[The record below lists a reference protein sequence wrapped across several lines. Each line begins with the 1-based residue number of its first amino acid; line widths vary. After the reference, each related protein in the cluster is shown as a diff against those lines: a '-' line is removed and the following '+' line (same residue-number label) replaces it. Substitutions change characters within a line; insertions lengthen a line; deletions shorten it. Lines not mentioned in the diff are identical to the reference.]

1 MARFR
6 GPDRLAGDHSLEGF
20 GCGIASLDTWL
31 IDYARTASA
40 AGSAMTYTVFDS
52 VQERVVGYH
61 ALTVASIAHADSTN
75 RTRKGMPQHPIPA
88 VLLTRLAVDE
98 SVQGQGVGAMLLD
111 DAMRRAVSVAE
122 EAGIRLLLAH
132 AVNARALDFYLRFG
146 FESSPT
152 DPINV
157 QILIKDVRLSL
168 DRAGG

>member
-1 MARFR
+1 
-6 GPDRLAGDHSLEGF
+6 
-20 GCGIASLDTWL
+20 
-31 IDYARTASA
+31 
-40 AGSAMTYTVFDS
+40 MTYTVFDS

-61 ALTVASIAHADSTN
+61 ALTVASIAHADSTK

-152 DPINV
+152 DPMNV